1 LWGAVGNMPKGKMT
15 IKENTFTG
23 EYRYNLDNKG
33 RINIPSKFRSA
44 LSKLSNENFVITKG
58 MDSCIVAYPLEEWQ
72 IRVESGLRE
81 LSSTSSKNR
90 KLVRS
95 ITRFANTVKLDA
107 QGRIQITPNL
117 KEYADLE
124 KEVIIIG
131 VVNKIEIWN
140 PVNLSKMED
149 ITPDDFDE
157 LEDKVIL

>member
-1 LWGAVGNMPKGKMT
+1 MPKGKMT

-23 EYRYNLDNKG
+23 EYRYSLDNKG

>member
-1 LWGAVGNMPKGKMT
+1 MPKGKMT

-117 KEYADLE
+117 KEYANLE

>member
-1 LWGAVGNMPKGKMT
+1 MT
-15 IKENTFTG
+15 IKDNTFTG
-23 EYRYNLDNKG
+23 EYKYSLDNKG

-72 IRVESGLRE
+72 IRVEAGLRE

-117 KEYADLE
+117 KEYANLE

>member
-1 LWGAVGNMPKGKMT
+1 MPKGKMT

-23 EYRYNLDNKG
+23 EYRYNLDKKG

>member
-1 LWGAVGNMPKGKMT
+1 MWGAVGNMPKGKMT
-15 IKENTFTG
+15 IKDNTFTG
-23 EYRYNLDNKG
+23 EYKYSLDNKG

-117 KEYADLE
+117 KEYANLE

>member
-1 LWGAVGNMPKGKMT
+1 MPKGKMT